1 MKKIDLSPHSNRAS
15 NKNKAQ
21 KSQLPRIE
29 SNQGGPLQKAGES
42 RQKLAANELW
52 EMDHISIS
60 NPSPSNAATGVS
72 CIPIDERQDSS
83 KHLTRTAALLK
94 LMRLSLSNPIDT
106 IKLINLKFL
115 ENVIQFLMNKEEN
128 GDRVFNKYQQ
138 IYFKSDF
145 KNSVNLHRD
154 AKKLVSLYKLP
165 VERGKGPV
173 AKIKKEELR
182 NWTGN
187 LRRLSNF
194 HPEANCTI
202 SIIIPV
208 HNHIR
213 FTLACLHSIFINA
226 GRTDFE
232 IIIADDMST
241 DETQI
246 AFEAQIK
253 NVRYFRNNANL
264 GFLNNCKA
272 AANHAI
278 GRYLV
283 FLNNDIIVLPGWLNE
298 LIKLLEEN
306 PSIGLV
312 GSKLIYP
319 DGRLQ
324 EAGGIIFNDASGWN
338 YGRFDHPG
346 KPQYN
351 FLRDADY
358 CSGASIAISSELW
371 QRIGGFDTRFSPA
384 YYEDTDLAFQ
394 VRKAG
399 KRVVYQPL
407 SEVVHFEGVSHGT
420 SENESVKQHQP
431 KNKLK
436 FLAKWNDELTAYG
449 TCNPSSLPADRAS
462 KGRIL
467 VIDAVTPTPDKDS
480 GSIDTYNFLKIFK
493 DLGYHV
499 TFIPENLQYCLEYTH
514 TLRRIG
520 VECVHLPWFTH
531 IQKAVEHYAPGASF
545 VFLYRASVAEP
556 LLETVRKTAPKA
568 KIIFDTVD
576 LHFLRKKREAEI
588 VKSHIKQLAAKHMQE
603 IELGI
608 INKVDATILL
618 SAYEMELASQL
629 APNANLFHIPV
640 VRDIP
645 GPSKTPW
652 EKRRDIVFI
661 GGYQHP
667 PNIDAVLFFVKNVWP
682 HLRATGFSGRFV
694 IAGSQMPD
702 EITALAS
709 DEIVVRGYIPDLSEL
724 FDSCRLSVVPLR
736 YGAGM
741 KGKVI
746 TSLSY
751 GVPCVATSIGVEG
764 TGLVAGKDILVE
776 DDPKQMAELIQ
787 KAYDD
792 KSLWEKLSGAGL
804 KYCIENCSIE
814 SVKKKLAFM
823 LLAISG

>member
-1 MKKIDLSPHSNRAS
+1 MK
-15 NKNKAQ
+15 
-21 KSQLPRIE
+21 
-29 SNQGGPLQKAGES
+29 
-42 RQKLAANELW
+42 
-52 EMDHISIS
+52 
-60 NPSPSNAATGVS
+60 
-72 CIPIDERQDSS
+72 
-83 KHLTRTAALLK
+83 LTR
-94 LMRLSLSNPIDT
+94 LSISNPIDT
-106 IKLINLKFL
+106 IKIINLKFFK
-115 ENVIQFLMNKEEN
+115 NVIHFLLNKEEN

-138 IYFKSDF
+138 IFFKPGVQ
-145 KNSVNLHRD
+145 NSPHLHPG
-154 AKKLVSLYKLP
+154 AKELVSLYKLP
-165 VERGKGPV
+165 VERGKGPDE
-173 AKIKKEELR
+173 KIDEKELHHWIE
-182 NWTGN
+182 N
-187 LRRLSNF
+187 LHRLSNF
-194 HPEANCTI
+194 RPEPNCMI

-213 FTLACLHSIFINA
+213 FTLTCLHSIFINA

-246 AFEAQIK
+246 AFEGQIK
-253 NVRYFRNNANL
+253 NVRYFRNNKNR
-264 GFLNNCKA
+264 GFLYNCNTA
-272 AANHAI
+272 ADHAI
-278 GRYLV
+278 ARFLV

-298 LIKLLEEN
+298 LIKPLEEN
-306 PSIGLV
+306 PSVGLV

-319 DGRLQ
+319 DGWLQ

-358 CSGASIAISSELW
+358 CSGASLAISSDLW

-420 SENESVKQHQP
+420 SENESVKQYQP

-436 FLAKWNDELTAYG
+436 FLAKWKDELTAYG
-449 TCNPSSLPADRAS
+449 TCNPSCLSADRVS

-514 TLRRIG
+514 ALRRIG
-520 VECVHLPWFTH
+520 VECVHLPWFAN
-531 IQKAVEHYAPGASF
+531 IQKAVEHYAPGANF
-545 VFLYRASVAEP
+545 VFLYRAYVAEP
-556 LLETVRKTAPKA
+556 LVETVRKSAPKT
-568 KIIFDTVD
+568 KIIFNTVD

-588 VKSHIKQLAAKHMQE
+588 LKSPIKQLAAKHMQE

-608 INKVDATILL
+608 MHKVDATILL

-652 EKRRDIVFI
+652 EMRRDIVFI

-667 PNIDAVLFFVKNVWP
+667 PNIDAVLFFVKNIWP
-682 HLRATGFSGRFV
+682 HLRAAGFSGRFV

-702 EITALAS
+702 EIKTLAS
-709 DEIVVRGYIPDLSEL
+709 EEIVVRGYIPDLSDL
-724 FDSCRLSVVPLR
+724 FDSCRLSVAPLR

-751 GVPCVATSIGVEG
+751 GVPCVATSMAVEG
-764 TGLVAGKDILVE
+764 SGLVAGKDILVE
-776 DDPKQMAELIQ
+776 DDPKQMAELIR

-804 KYCIENCSIE
+804 NYCIENCSIE
-814 SVKKKLAFM
+814 AVKKKLTSM
-823 LLAISG
+823 LSAISEKSEIARH